1 MNTEKYRMSFT
12 TGGLFH
18 QDSVNVAKMYLQN
31 PDWIQVREDVGDRN
45 ILQTR
50 TKASAMRMGREV
62 CFRLRELNSE
72 ELELLVEGD
81 HQEQAHLLWVAVCR
95 RYRFIHEF
103 ATEVIR
109 ERFLT
114 LRYDLNLED
123 FDAFFNA
130 KMEWNEE
137 LEKITSMTRNKLR
150 QNLFRMLR
158 EIEFLSAD
166 HSIIPAMLSAR
177 FIDVIANGSGQDLS
191 IFPAMES
198 PVQGSMP

>member
-1 MNTEKYRMSFT
+1 MSFT

-18 QDSVNVAKMYLQN
+18 QESANVAKMYLEN
-31 PDWIQVREDVGDRN
+31 PDWIQIREDVRDKN
-45 ILQTR
+45 VLQTR
-50 TKASAMRMGREV
+50 TRASAMRVSREV
-62 CFRLRELNSE
+62 CFRLRELNSD

-103 ATEVIR
+103 ASEVIR

-130 KMEWNEE
+130 KMEWNED
-137 LEKITSMTRNKLR
+137 LEKITSMTRKKLR

-166 HSIIPAMLSAR
+166 NSIIPAILSAR
-177 FIDVIANGSGQDLS
+177 FVELVSNNSGQDLS

-198 PVQGSMP
+198 VNQGSTS

>member
-1 MNTEKYRMSFT
+1 MKTKKYRMSFT

-18 QDSVNVAKMYLQN
+18 QESVDVAKMYLEN
-31 PDWIQVREDVGDRN
+31 PDWIQVRKDVRDRN
-45 ILQTR
+45 VLQTR
-50 TKASAMRMGREV
+50 TKASAMRVSREV
-62 CFRLRELNSE
+62 CFRLRELNDQ
-72 ELELLVEGD
+72 ELELLVDGD

-95 RYRFIHEF
+95 RYRFLHEF
-103 ATEVIR
+103 ASEVIR

-130 KMEWNEE
+130 KMEWDED
-137 LEKITSMTRNKLR
+137 LEAITSMTRNKLR

-158 EIEFLSAD
+158 EGEFLSAD
-166 HSIIPAMLSAR
+166 HFIIPTMLSAR
-177 FIDVIANGSGQDLS
+177 FVDLISNTSSQDLN

-198 PVQGSMP
+198 AIQGATP

>member
-1 MNTEKYRMSFT
+1 MSFT

-18 QDSVNVAKMYLQN
+18 QESVNVAKMYLEN
-31 PDWIQVREDVGDRN
+31 PDWIQVREDVRDKN
-45 ILQTR
+45 VLQTR
-50 TKASAMRMGREV
+50 TRASAMRVSREV
-62 CFRLRELNSE
+62 CFRLRELNSD

-103 ATEVIR
+103 ASEVIR

-130 KMEWNEE
+130 KMEWNED
-137 LEKITSMTRNKLR
+137 LEKITSMTRKKLR

-166 HSIIPAMLSAR
+166 NSIIPAILSAR
-177 FIDVIANGSGQDLS
+177 FVELVSNNSGQDLS

-198 PVQGSMP
+198 VNQGSTS